1 MELFSVEF
9 SETRITPYRNGKDRQ
24 IKLNYLGKTGKNQNW
39 IHMEIKNQ
47 IKFGECLLTSEQ
59 NVLSGNVKIKV
70 YKFTILPA
78 LELG

>member
-1 MELFSVEF
+1 
-9 SETRITPYRNGKDRQ
+9 
-24 IKLNYLGKTGKNQNW
+24 
-39 IHMEIKNQ
+39 MEIKNQ